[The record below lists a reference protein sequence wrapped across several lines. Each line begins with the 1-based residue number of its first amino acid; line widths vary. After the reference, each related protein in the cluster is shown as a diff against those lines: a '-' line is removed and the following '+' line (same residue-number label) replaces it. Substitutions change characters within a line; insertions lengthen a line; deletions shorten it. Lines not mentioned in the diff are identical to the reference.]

1 MDREKFDQIKK
12 CYGDVGSWAVWAEV
26 GDKKKSNIGDL
37 SVLNP
42 AKNQDLLTTLNPEIV
57 LVGLNISRGEIKNFA
72 NFHDSYRYGNDY
84 KIRYALKNTPLWGGY
99 MTDIIKDFE
108 EKDSGKVVEALTPK
122 LIRCNIKDFEKE
134 MADIGAKN
142 PKVFAFGDDAYDIL
156 FENLGHKYEITKLKH
171 YSDFGSQEEYREDV
185 LEKIVSLLG

>member
-1 MDREKFDQIKK
+1 MDRKRFDQINK

-42 AKNQDLLTTLNPEIV
+42 DKNQDLLSTLNPEIV
-57 LVGLNISRGEIKNFA
+57 LVGLNISRGGIKNFS
-72 NFHDSYRYGNDY
+72 NFHDPDSKANDY

-99 MTDIIKDFE
+99 MTDIIKNFE
-108 EKDSGKVVEALTPK
+108 EKDSNKVSKK
-122 LIRCNIKDFEKE
+122 LAQKECSIKVFEKE
-134 MADIGAKN
+134 MIDIGATN
-142 PKVFAFGDDAYDIL
+142 PKVFSFGVKTYDIL
-156 FENLGHKYEITKLKH
+156 SKTFGNKYEITKLRH
-171 YSDFGSQEEYREDV
+171 YSAFGGQEEYREGV